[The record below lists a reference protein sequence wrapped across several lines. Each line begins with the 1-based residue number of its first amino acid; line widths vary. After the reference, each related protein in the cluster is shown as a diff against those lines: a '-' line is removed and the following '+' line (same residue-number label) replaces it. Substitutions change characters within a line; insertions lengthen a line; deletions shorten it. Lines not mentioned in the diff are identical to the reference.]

1 MGPEWLVFFPSGN
14 LLRATNA
21 QPTSNEDIPWENH
34 PEILKNQLQVVC
46 ELGWKLAVEMN
57 GHMERLMYKQSS

>member
-1 MGPEWLVFFPSGN
+1 MGPEGLVFFSLGN

-21 QPTSNEDIPWENH
+21 QPTLNEYIPWENH

-46 ELGWKLAVEMN
+46 ELGCKLAVEVN
-57 GHMERLMYKQSS
+57 GHMEFLLSE